1 MILSL
6 ADRTRRVARPRDA
19 ILGREP
25 GTDHWIPMDIGRP
38 TEQVPGV
45 LVYLAYAPLW
55 YGNADYFHLRV
66 RSLVDQ
72 ASGSVTAVILDA
84 NAMSDIDYTGLQAL
98 RGLALELQQLGV
110 TIAIAR
116 ASRLVHHDLK
126 HGALLEQFGDLLFS
140 SVEGAVTALQ
150 R

>member
-1 MILSL
+1 
-6 ADRTRRVARPRDA
+6 
-19 ILGREP
+19 
-25 GTDHWIPMDIGRP
+25 
-38 TEQVPGV
+38 
-45 LVYLAYAPLW
+45 
-55 YGNADYFHLRV
+55 
-66 RSLVDQ
+66 
-72 ASGSVTAVILDA
+72 VILDA

-110 TIAIAR
+110 TVAIAR

-126 HGALLEQFGDLLFS
+126 HGALLEQLGDDRLFT

>member
-1 MILSL
+1 
-6 ADRTRRVARPRDA
+6 
-19 ILGREP
+19 
-25 GTDHWIPMDIGRP
+25 
-38 TEQVPGV
+38 
-45 LVYLAYAPLW
+45 
-55 YGNADYFHLRV
+55 
-66 RSLVDQ
+66 
-72 ASGSVTAVILDA
+72 
-84 NAMSDIDYTGLQAL
+84 
-98 RGLALELQQLGV
+98 V

>member
-1 MILSL
+1 
-6 ADRTRRVARPRDA
+6 
-19 ILGREP
+19 
-25 GTDHWIPMDIGRP
+25 
-38 TEQVPGV
+38 
-45 LVYLAYAPLW
+45 
-55 YGNADYFHLRV
+55 
-66 RSLVDQ
+66 
-72 ASGSVTAVILDA
+72 VILDA